1 MSIGFKINYEIS
13 RPNKDLVDSF
23 KGIPVANICDEM
35 SRMSCIDGSIRP
47 FNKTPLVGTAF
58 TVKAPDGDNLMFH
71 KALDLAQPG
80 DVIVLTSIGAP
91 MRSCCGEIMMRYAR
105 AKGIVGFVIDGLIRD
120 VDGTTQ
126 FTDFS
131 VYARGVA
138 PLGPYKEGPGEINVP
153 IAVGHQVV
161 CPGDIIVG
169 DADGLVVIKPEEA
182 ETVLEL
188 AKNHMKNEEITMASI
203 EAGNGMEH
211 GWVDEILKRKKCEM

>member
-1 MSIGFKINYEIS
+1 MSIGFKIHYEIN
-13 RPNKDLVDSF
+13 RPDRKLVESF
-23 KGIPVANICDEM
+23 KGIPVANIADEM

-80 DVIVLTSIGAP
+80 DVIVLTSVGAP
-91 MRSCCGEIMMRYAR
+91 ERSSCGEIMMKYAKSR
-105 AKGIVGFVIDGLIRD
+105 GIVGFVVDGLIRD
-120 VDGTTQ
+120 VDATAMYE
-126 FTDFS
+126 DFA

-169 DADGLVVIKPEEA
+169 DGDGLVVIKPEEA
-182 ETVLEL
+182 EIVLEL
-188 AKNHMKNEEITMASI
+188 AKKHLMNEEKTMASI
-203 EAGNGMEH
+203 DAGNGMEH
-211 GWVDEILKRKKCEM
+211 GWVDEILRRKNCEM